1 MCWLVFLILTTLYLA
16 FRVSVHFQLQPAQNC
31 LRSSQV
37 GSCLELAIPEKDIQE
52 SPVRFTVA
60 WVIENLKNS
69 RLSLVGT
76 I

>member
-1 MCWLVFLILTTLYLA
+1 MCWLVFLVLTTLYLA
-16 FRVSVHFQLQPAQNC
+16 FRVSVHLQLQRAQNC

-37 GSCLELAIPEKDIQE
+37 GSCLELAIPGKDIQE

>member
-1 MCWLVFLILTTLYLA
+1 MCWLVFLVLTTLYLA
-16 FRVSVHFQLQPAQNC
+16 FRVSVHLQLQPARNC

-37 GSCLELAIPEKDIQE
+37 GSCLELAIPGKDIQE

-69 RLSLVGT
+69 PLSLVGT